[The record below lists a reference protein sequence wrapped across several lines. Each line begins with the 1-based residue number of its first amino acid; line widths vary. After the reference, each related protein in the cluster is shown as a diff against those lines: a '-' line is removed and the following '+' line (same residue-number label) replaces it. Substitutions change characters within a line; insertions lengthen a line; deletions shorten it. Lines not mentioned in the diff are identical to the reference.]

1 MRPVVRL
8 CPIECGLR
16 RYSAAAPKL
25 RINADRLHET
35 LHHTCQWGSANRYG
49 EGPTQTGMNRL
60 ALTDDDKAV
69 REWFRRAMEDLRAK
83 VTVDQLGNMFAQ
95 KRGKAKSSAPM
106 IAMGSHLDTQPRG
119 GRYDGILG
127 VVAAVEVMR
136 TLQENNYETHF
147 DIGAVNWTNEEGAR
161 FPISMMASGV
171 WAGKIPLD
179 TAWNTR
185 DVFDANKTVKSEL
198 ARHGLIG
205 SVACSHEVYP
215 LGAHFELHIEQ
226 SPILQDTGRKIGVV
240 QGSQAYQWFTI
251 HVTGR
256 DSHTGTTPLYMR
268 SDPLLA
274 AAKMISRAHEIAKSH
289 GALASTGIF
298 KIPATSSTNTIA
310 ANVSFSMDVRHPENS
325 VVATVVEEIN
335 KSFAKIAKEDGK
347 GVSYTTKLDTYSP
360 AVKFDKDC
368 IRAVEN
374 AASKVVG
381 KDGWGHLT
389 SGAGHDSV
397 HTSKICPTTMIFVPC
412 KDGVSHHPEEYT
424 SPQDCAL
431 GTQTLLDAVVEYDQF
446 KANQFLA

>member
-8 CPIECGLR
+8 SPIECGRR
-16 RYSAAAPKL
+16 RYSVVATPTL
-25 RINADRLHET
+25 RINAARLHKT
-35 LHHTCQWGSANRYG
+35 LYDTCQWGSANRYG

-60 ALTDDDKAV
+60 ALTDDDMAV
-69 REWFRRAMEDLRAK
+69 REWFRGAREDLRAK
-83 VTVDQLGNMFAQ
+83 VTVDQFGNMFAQ
-95 KRGKAKSSAPM
+95 KKGKAKSSAPM
-106 IAMGSHLDTQPRG
+106 ISMGSHLDTQPRE
-119 GRYDGILG
+119 GR
-127 VVAAVEVMR
+127 
-136 TLQENNYETHF
+136 
-147 DIGAVNWTNEEGAR
+147 EEGAR
-161 FPISMMASGV
+161 FPISMMASGT

-185 DVFDANKTVKSEL
+185 DVFDASKTVKSEL

-226 SPILQDTGRKIGVV
+226 SPVLQDTGRKIGVV

-256 DSHTGTTPLYMR
+256 DSHTRTTPLYMR

-289 GALASTGIF
+289 GALAWTGIF
-298 KIPATSSTNTIA
+298 KVPATSSTNTIT

-360 AVKFDKDC
+360 A
-368 IRAVEN
+368 
-374 AASKVVG
+374 
-381 KDGWGHLT
+381 
-389 SGAGHDSV
+389 
-397 HTSKICPTTMIFVPC
+397 
-412 KDGVSHHPEEYT
+412 DGVSHHPEEYT

-431 GTQTLLDAVVEYDQF
+431 GTQTLLGAVVEYD
-446 KANQFLA
+446 KANECLA

>member
-1 MRPVVRL
+1 MRPAVRL
-8 CPIECGLR
+8 SPIGCGLR
-16 RYSAAAPKL
+16 RYSAAAPIL
-25 RINADRLHET
+25 RINAARLHET

-49 EGPTQTGMNRL
+49 DGPTQTGMNRL
-60 ALTDDDKAV
+60 ALTDDDMAV
-69 REWFRRAMEDLRAK
+69 REWFRGAMEDLHAK
-83 VTVDQLGNMFAQ
+83 VTIDQLGNMFAQ
-95 KRGKAKSSAPM
+95 KTGKAKSSAPM
-106 IAMGSHLDTQPRG
+106 VAMGSHLDTQPRG

-136 TLQENNYETHF
+136 TLKENNYETHF
-147 DIGAVNWTNEEGAR
+147 DIGVVNWTNEEGAR

-179 TAWNTR
+179 TAWNTC
-185 DVFDANKTVKSEL
+185 DVFDSSKTVKSEL

-226 SPILQDTGRKIGVV
+226 SPVLQDTGRRIGVV

-310 ANVSFSMDVRHPENS
+310 ANVSFSMDVRHPENF

-368 IRAVEN
+368 IQAVEN
-374 AASKVVG
+374 AANKTVG
-381 KDGWGHLT
+381 KDGWSHLT

-446 KANQFLA
+446 KANQCLA

>member
-1 MRPVVRL
+1 MMT
-8 CPIECGLR
+8 R
-16 RYSAAAPKL
+16 RS
-25 RINADRLHET
+25 
-35 LHHTCQWGSANRYG
+35 G
-49 EGPTQTGMNRL
+49 
-60 ALTDDDKAV
+60 
-69 REWFRRAMEDLRAK
+69 WFRRAMEDLRAK
-83 VTVDQLGNMFAQ
+83 VTVDQFGNMFAQ

-274 AAKMISRAHEIAKSH
+274 AAKMISRAHEVAKSH

-310 ANVSFSMDVRHPENS
+310 ANASFSMDVRHPENS

-374 AASKVVG
+374 AASKAVG
-381 KDGWGHLT
+381 KDGWSHLT

>member
-1 MRPVVRL
+1 
-8 CPIECGLR
+8 
-16 RYSAAAPKL
+16 
-25 RINADRLHET
+25 
-35 LHHTCQWGSANRYG
+35 
-49 EGPTQTGMNRL
+49 MNRL
-60 ALTDDDKAV
+60 ALTDDDMAV
-69 REWFRRAMEDLRAK
+69 RDWFRGALEDLRAK
-83 VTVDQLGNMFAQ
+83 VTVDQLGYMFAQ
-95 KRGKAKSSAPM
+95 KKGKAKSSAPM

-119 GRYDGILG
+119 GRYDGILS

-136 TLQENNYETHF
+136 TLQGNNYETHF
-147 DIGAVNWTNEEGAR
+147 DIGAVNWTKYAMH
-161 FPISMMASGV
+161 SSGV

-179 TAWNTR
+179 AAWNTR
-185 DVFDANKTVKSEL
+185 DVFNSSKTVKLEL
-198 ARHGLIG
+198 ARHGLSG

-226 SPILQDTGRKIGVV
+226 NPVLQDIGRKIGVV
-240 QGSQAYQWFTI
+240 QGSQAYQWLTI
-251 HVTGR
+251 HLTGR
-256 DSHTGTTPLYMR
+256 DSHTGTTSLYMR

-274 AAKMISRAHEIAKSH
+274 AAKMISRAHDIAKIQ

-310 ANVSFSMDVRHPENS
+310 ANVSFSMYVRHPKNS
-325 VVATVVEEIN
+325 AVATVVEEVN

-374 AASKVVG
+374 AASKAVG

-431 GTQTLLDAVVEYDQF
+431 GTQTLLDAVVEYDQL
-446 KANQFLA
+446 KANQFSGLGRH

>member
-1 MRPVVRL
+1 
-8 CPIECGLR
+8 
-16 RYSAAAPKL
+16 
-25 RINADRLHET
+25 
-35 LHHTCQWGSANRYG
+35 
-49 EGPTQTGMNRL
+49 
-60 ALTDDDKAV
+60 
-69 REWFRRAMEDLRAK
+69 
-83 VTVDQLGNMFAQ
+83 
-95 KRGKAKSSAPM
+95 
-106 IAMGSHLDTQPRG
+106 
-119 GRYDGILG
+119 
-127 VVAAVEVMR
+127 
-136 TLQENNYETHF
+136 
-147 DIGAVNWTNEEGAR
+147 
-161 FPISMMASGV
+161 MMASGV

-274 AAKMISRAHEIAKSH
+274 AAKMISRAHEVAKSH

-310 ANVSFSMDVRHPENS
+310 ANASFSMDVRHPENS

-374 AASKVVG
+374 AASKAVG
-381 KDGWGHLT
+381 KDGWSHLT

-424 SPQDCAL
+424 SPQDW
-431 GTQTLLDAVVEYDQF
+431 
-446 KANQFLA
+446 